1 MMCSQGGAG
10 QQPANPRPATECSA
24 EVIQFL
30 TEQNL
35 EFLESTLAHHQI
47 VDVEMLRSMDVESL
61 RALLGEFA
69 FMAEFIW
76 QPLHQTPT
84 AESVMTRRSRML
96 VYTRRNRNALT
107 LA

>member
-1 MMCSQGGAG
+1 M
-10 QQPANPRPATECSA
+10 
-24 EVIQFL
+24 IQFL